1 MSASEAVS
9 KASTHDFYSAEISF
23 PLNTFKPAASF
34 GVHV

>member
-1 MSASEAVS
+1 MSTSEAVT

-23 PLNTFKPAASF
+23 PLNMFKPAASL